1 MVIWQKIYVMI
12 NKYEIL
18 DKTNRGLD
26 VFKYYLGVSFK
37 PGKNFRNPLYDDKRA
52 SCNIYFDRH
61 SRVFK
66 MKDFGNESYSGDCFW
81 FVATLKGMDLKSDF
95 ASIINVIASDLH
107 LTISSPENTGRIQA
121 VQTNVA
127 ITDSLMETNAASY
140 KMENKAFSNSEL
152 CYWQRYG
159 IQKNVLDNFHVTS
172 VYSYESINRNNAS
185 FRFQSTETDPIFAY
199 NGIGYVKLYRPLNR
213 KFRFIYGGEM
223 PEIYCFG
230 LEQLPNKG
238 DIVFITG
245 GEKDVMSLYARGFHA
260 ICFNSETAAIPVSI
274 IEMLE
279 RKFRHIVLLYD
290 VDETGKRESLRQYS
304 LLSEH
309 NVIRMELPISGS
321 KKEKDIS
328 DYFLLGNTVLDFQNL
343 ITSSLEKYYSQTLML
358 LKSCEMDY
366 NNPPQNSKTV
376 VSVNNV
382 PLGTYDNLLCVTGGE
397 GTGKS
402 NFVSAIIAGT
412 LIETADQQGIDTLG
426 LDITPNFKHKSILH
440 YDTEQSEFQLYKNL
454 SKTLK
459 RSGISYMPKTYHAF
473 YLASLSRKERLQII
487 KDSMDLYYHR
497 HGGIH
502 LVVIDGIAD
511 LIRSANDEAESI
523 ALVDELYRLA
533 GIYNTCII
541 CVLHFVPNG
550 IKLRG
555 HIGSELQRKA
565 AAIISIEKDD
575 NPVNSVVKAIKVRD
589 GSPLDVPLLL
599 FTWDK
604 EKDMHV
610 YAGEKPVEDKEKRK
624 RNDLI
629 NVAKDIFRCRKTISY
644 NELADMLMNMLEVKE
659 RTSKSYIQY
668 MKAHDI
674 VSQDSNNNYII
685 GKQCN

>member
-1 MVIWQKIYVMI
+1 MI
-12 NKYEIL
+12 NKDEIL

-26 VFKYYLGVSFK
+26 VFKYYLGISFK
-37 PGKNFRNPLYDDKRA
+37 PGRNFRNPLYDDKKA

-61 SRVFK
+61 SRTFK
-66 MKDFGNESYSGDCFW
+66 MKDFGDESYSGDCFW
-81 FVATLKGMDLKSDF
+81 FVATLKGLDLKSDF
-95 ASIINVIASDLH
+95 ASIINLIAADLH
-107 LTISSPENTGRIQA
+107 LSISSSENIGRIPSI
-121 VQTNVA
+121 QTNIA
-127 ITDSLMETNAASY
+127 ITNVLMDTNAATY
-140 KMENKAFSNSEL
+140 KIENKPFSNSEL
-152 CYWQRYG
+152 CYWQRYC
-159 IQKNVLDNFHVTS
+159 IQKNVLDDFHVTS
-172 VYSYESINRNNAS
+172 VYLYESISRNNAS
-185 FRFQSTETDPIFAY
+185 FKFQSTEADPIFAY

-245 GEKDVMSLYARGFHA
+245 GEKDVMSLYAKGFHA
-260 ICFNSETAAIPVSI
+260 ICFNSETATIPISI

-279 RKFRHIVLLYD
+279 RKFRHIILLYD
-290 VDETGKRESLRQYS
+290 TDETGKRESLRQHS
-304 LLSEH
+304 VLAEH
-309 NVIRMELPISGS
+309 NVIRMELPLSGS

-328 DYFLLGNTVLDFQNL
+328 DYFSLGNTAADFQNL
-343 ITSSLEKYYSQTLML
+343 ITSTLEKFYSHTLML
-358 LKSCEMDY
+358 LRSCEMDY

-412 LIETADQQGIDTLG
+412 LIETVEQQKIDTLG
-426 LDITPNFKHKSILH
+426 LDITPNYKHKSILH

-454 SKTLK
+454 TKTLK
-459 RSGISYMPKTYHAF
+459 RSGIGYMPETYHTF

-487 KDSMDLYYHR
+487 RDSMDLYYHR

-523 ALVDELYRLA
+523 AIVDELYRLA

-575 NPVNSVVKAIKVRD
+575 NPANSVVKAIKVRD

-604 EKDMHV
+604 GKDMHV
-610 YAGEKPVEDKEKRK
+610 YAGEKPMEDKEKRK

-629 NVAKDIFRCRKTISY
+629 NVAKDIFRFRNTISY
-644 NELADMLMNMLEVKE
+644 NELANLLMEMLEVKE
-659 RTSKSYIQY
+659 RTSKNYIQY

-674 VSQDSNNNYII
+674 IGQDGYNNYVI